1 MRLDMTFR
9 GDLDFQYIYGLSIT
23 IDYENQKYGWHSR
36 VLTYNGEL
44 VSEECFGESCSCS
57 LNLQYNSHL
66 SKNIKDND
74 INFISINDFIN
85 KIIPDLNNLL
95 VYTGAGMAIN
105 AGVWDLAKLRSK
117 LYLDN
122 PYEFLR
128 FTNYE
133 KEKIQ
138 QTIIEFARQLYDT
151 QPTEAYF
158 ILGQL
163 QKKFHI
169 IIATENRDILH
180 QKAGHTV
187 ITREILK
194 RFPSKLLCKRL
205 VVVGLSKD
213 HSGFIHLYRSINYQ
227 KPIYIVN
234 NEVPFYYSDYDFVI
248 NTDLNLLFLE
258 LKDKLL
264 QRSWRNN

>member
-1 MRLDMTFR
+1 MTFC
-9 GDLDFQYIYGLSIT
+9 GDLDFRYIYGISIT

-36 VLTYNGEL
+36 VFTRTGEL
-44 VSEECFGESCSCS
+44 VSEECYGALCSYS
-57 LNLQYNSHL
+57 VNLPYNNQI
-66 SKNIKDND
+66 SKNFKAND

-85 KIIPDLNNLL
+85 KITPDLNNLT

-105 AGVWDLAKLRSK
+105 AGVWDLAKLRAK

-122 PYEFLR
+122 PNKFLR

-138 QTIIEFARQLYDT
+138 QTIIEFARQLYET
-151 QPTEAYF
+151 QPTDAYL

-163 QKKFHI
+163 QKKFHVTI
-169 IIATENRDILH
+169 VTENRDILH

-187 ITREILK
+187 ITREVLK
-194 RFPSKLLCKRL
+194 RFPSRLLCKRL
-205 VVVGLSKD
+205 VVIGLSDD
-213 HSGFIHLYRSINYQ
+213 HSGFIHLYRSMNRKI
-227 KPIYIVN
+227 PIYIVN
-234 NEVPFYYSDYDFVI
+234 NEVPVYYSDYDYI
-248 NTDLNLLFLE
+248 IHADLNLLFLE

-264 QRSWRNN
+264 

>member
-1 MRLDMTFR
+1 M
-9 GDLDFQYIYGLSIT
+9 
-23 IDYENQKYGWHSR
+23 
-36 VLTYNGEL
+36 
-44 VSEECFGESCSCS
+44 
-57 LNLQYNSHL
+57 
-66 SKNIKDND
+66 
-74 INFISINDFIN
+74 
-85 KIIPDLNNLL
+85 
-95 VYTGAGMAIN
+95 
-105 AGVWDLAKLRSK
+105 
-117 LYLDN
+117 
-122 PYEFLR
+122 
-128 FTNYE
+128 
-133 KEKIQ
+133 
-138 QTIIEFARQLYDT
+138 
-151 QPTEAYF
+151 
-158 ILGQL
+158 
-163 QKKFHI
+163 
-169 IIATENRDILH
+169 H